1 MTDAEKFKYIV
12 EYVQQKYNKEIVA
25 WEEADKKGDV
35 MSMAKASI
43 RGEILWE
50 IVALIDKLN
59 ITALGGERNDWLQ
72 NPNTE

>member
-1 MTDAEKFKYIV
+1 
-12 EYVQQKYNKEIVA
+12 
-25 WEEADKKGDV
+25 

-72 NPNTE
+72 RV

>member
-25 WEEADKKGDV
+25 WEEADKKCDV

-43 RGEILWE
+43 RAEILWE

-59 ITALGGERNDWLQ
+59 ITALGGERND
-72 NPNTE
+72 